1 MYFFCFIVPKAK
13 TEQKAPKQMLA
24 KDIGVGCLEA
34 ERIFLCSILHNAIKC
49 DGRFSFA
56 SRGRNEEIY
65 MRVYD
70 TVGLTGVHATAHS
83 FID

>member
-13 TEQKAPKQMLA
+13 TEQNAAKQMLA

-34 ERIFLCSILHNAIKC
+34 ERFFLGSILHDAIEC

-56 SRGRNEEIY
+56 SGGRNEEIY
-65 MRVYD
+65 MSVYD
-70 TVGLTGVHATAHS
+70 RSYWCSRNST
-83 FID
+83 FIY